1 MQNSSLFISQ
11 YDKTHQQLVS
21 ISPFHNPKHRQD
33 QAVAHTVRS
42 REVGPCFRDY
52 KIGLLQLVA
61 FRSTQVPNQATS
73 TGPKPCCESRDYYP
87 PKYDHISHILE
98 KLHWLPV
105 EQRITYK
112 ICLLTYKSLN
122 NMGPIYLKDLLHPY
136 SPGHSGL
143 RSADK
148 SLLREPKFRYANF
161 GRRAFARAAP
171 HHWNSVIPLALR
183 QCTSLG
189 SFKKSLKCHLYIDA
203 FN

>member
-1 MQNSSLFISQ
+1 MTKHINNLCRSAHFTIRNIARIRPLLTQSAAEKLVHAFVTTKLDYCNSLLFG
-11 YDKTHQQLVS
+11 L
-21 ISPFHNPKHRQD
+21 PKYLIKR
-33 QAVAHTVRS
+33 
-42 REVGPCFRDY
+42 
-52 KIGLLQLVA
+52 LQLVQNHA
-61 FRSTQVPNQATS
+61 ARVVTIT
-73 TGPKPCCESRDYYP
+73 